1 METKIWTIGHSNRSI
16 EEFIALL
23 DTRGIQL
30 VVDARTV
37 PFSRANPQFNR
48 PALALALSRVGI
60 DYVWRGKNIG
70 GLGENVDQEKIIEE
84 LVEVAADV
92 PMAVMCSE
100 ARPRDCHR
108 HTTLTPL
115 FETRGVEV
123 EHILWSPD
131 DDVRGGLFDNI
142 ADSSKGRTPPAKG
155 GN

>member
-1 METKIWTIGHSNRSI
+1 METKIWTIGHSNRTV
-16 EEFIALL
+16 EEFIKLL

-60 DYVWRGKNIG
+60 DYVWRGRNIG
-70 GLGENVDQEKIIEE
+70 GLGENVDQEKTIDE
-84 LVEVAADV
+84 LIEVADNV

-100 ARPRDCHR
+100 ARPQDCHR
-108 HTTLTPL
+108 YTTLTPL
-115 FETRGVEV
+115 FEARGVEV
-123 EHILWSPD
+123 EHILWDPS
-131 DDVRGGLFDNI
+131 DDVRGGLFNDI
-142 ADSSKGRTPPAKG
+142 AGSSNGRTPPAKG